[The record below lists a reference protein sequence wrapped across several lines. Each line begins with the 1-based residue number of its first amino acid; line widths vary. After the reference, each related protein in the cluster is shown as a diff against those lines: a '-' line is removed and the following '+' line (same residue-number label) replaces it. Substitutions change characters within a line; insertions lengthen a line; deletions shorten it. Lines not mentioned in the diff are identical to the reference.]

1 MIIIAQIVLT
11 STWPFNKGEEV
22 QKRYLEIQQEK
33 GESSAVKSIKYYY
46 SPCKKG
52 MKCRAYH
59 EVDQENLG
67 EAMNFL
73 VDFMTGFFVIDG
85 YGYKIHMAAS
95 GEEMLA
101 AQSS

>member
-1 MIIIAQIVLT
+1 METPLQI
-11 STWPFNKGEEV
+11 SKN
-22 QKRYLEIQQEK
+22 
-33 GESSAVKSIKYYY
+33 YY
-46 SPCKKG
+46 CKNSN
-52 MKCRAYH
+52 CTYH

-67 EAMNFL
+67 EAMAFL